1 MTNNDNTLALARSFI
16 KTARGYAEYKR
27 IIGYNEDNYDI
38 LDILNQKASLEICNR
53 GPADYYYEKAYDML
67 CACLGKDHPETRQLV
82 REIISYHVHNVQRM
96 MQENYTIVM
105 VIIVFYLTVNLSTLN
120 VGTRQIVNYLTF
132 CNASLATF
140 WYLEQTIMCILER
153 RHYQRIYNK

>member
-53 GPADYYYEKAYDML
+53 GPADYYYILQSICRHSMSE
-67 CACLGKDHPETRQLV
+67 RV
-82 REIISYHVHNVQRM
+82 R
-96 MQENYTIVM
+96 
-105 VIIVFYLTVNLSTLN
+105 
-120 VGTRQIVNYLTF
+120 
-132 CNASLATF
+132 
-140 WYLEQTIMCILER
+140 
-153 RHYQRIYNK
+153 